1 MSMKPMYAAGASSEA
16 VMNEIMAAMPVDE
29 VFVHHG
35 GKMIPT
41 GLRRLSDGTLL
52 APENFG
58 VESGSVDL
66 GDMLT
71 LSEAGGYLAIW
82 NNINNQQYYMVDY
95 PVPKDGPSGNPR
107 YFRLNEAENLYTGQS
122 DQSKIINLNPL
133 NFSYTTQLNART
145 NSFYLTAAS
154 PMKNVKIKISNPSS
168 GVVLKYLPSKAAW
181 ETPSVAGYNFVAGDN
196 FIDFK
201 DSPLPLSAGVMLSF
215 EIKAD
220 SMALRG
226 SPANIPAIKSMV
238 QRGETVV
245 LSSSDEITGGS
256 IRDALVSLQSPYKL
270 PKTAIQD
277 GVFSVNGAYGNVIIT
292 AESIAAQQR
301 NDNLDKI
308 SSINLLPDS
317 VLYTDSDSGL
327 RTTAL
332 TSFIRGLFNVS
343 DEVMFRNYLG
353 FGSSSVLDVNVPNGV
368 LQLDEEGKIPSS
380 MLEINLS
387 EVATTGDY
395 NDLQNRPDLF
405 SGKYEDLENT
415 PNLFSGKYSDL
426 IGAPNLF
433 SGSYNDLSDKPVIPV
448 VQYPVTS
455 VNSKTGDIVLAASDV
470 GAAPVNHNH
479 TVSQVVGLQTA
490 LDSKLGNQ
498 DSIPYSRIT
507 NTPIIPSPQIQS
519 DWNQQDSYSLDFIKN
534 KPTIPVINYPVTS
547 VNGKTGAVVLT
558 SSDTGS
564 APVSHT
570 HSIANIT
577 GLQQSLDSKID
588 SGSTIPYSSLTGTP
602 VIPTNTSQL
611 TNGAGFITATQAAA
625 ASPVQ
630 SVNGK
635 SGAVVLTPA
644 DIGAASPS
652 AIPSNNSFSFKGLN
666 DTDDIAIANAFL
678 RWNSTGTSVSY
689 STTIPYSSISG
700 APALALVATSG
711 SYTDLANRPSI
722 PAAQVNTDWAATS
735 GVTQVLNKPTTLSGY
750 GITDAISQTS
760 LSGTLAEYAT
770 TANLN
775 TGLATKFNVPTGNT
789 AQYIR
794 GDGSLSAFPTIPS
807 AQIQS
812 NWAQTTTTAL
822 DYIKNK
828 PNLSTVATSGLY
840 SDLSGRPTI
849 PTSTSQLT
857 NDSGFITS
865 SPVSSVNSKTGA
877 VVLSSTD
884 VGAAPSAQGTKYYR
898 TTGTQAVGMKVK
910 YYSVTTDTN
919 GAFSVSLGTDFT
931 ELLDVQAQAVSSM
944 GVSGI
949 RQVAL
954 NAYTSTSA
962 TLTGQTYSNN
972 AVTVVLGG
980 LINGLAL
987 APNTV
992 VKLRCEGIGA

>member
-107 YFRLNEAENLYTGQS
+107 YFRLNEAENLYTGQA

-226 SPANIPAIKSMV
+226 SPANIPAVKSMV

-245 LSSSDEITGGS
+245 LSSSDEMTGGS

-368 LQLDEEGKIPSS
+368 LQLDEEGKIPSN

-426 IGAPNLF
+426 VGAPNLF

-455 VNSKTGDIVLAASDV
+455 VNSKTGDIVLVASDV

-490 LDSKLGNQ
+490 LDSKLGNEE
-498 DSIPYSRIT
+498 SIPYSRII
-507 NTPIIPSPQIQS
+507 NTPLIPAAQIQS
-519 DWNQQDSYSLDFIKN
+519 DWNQQNSSSLDFIKN
-534 KPTIPVINYPVTS
+534 KPTIP
-547 VNGKTGAVVLT
+547 
-558 SSDTGS
+558 
-564 APVSHT
+564 
-570 HSIANIT
+570 
-577 GLQQSLDSKID
+577 
-588 SGSTIPYSSLTGTP
+588 
-602 VIPTNTSQL
+602 
-611 TNGAGFITATQAAA
+611 
-625 ASPVQ
+625 
-630 SVNGK
+630 
-635 SGAVVLTPA
+635 
-644 DIGAASPS
+644 
-652 AIPSNNSFSFKGLN
+652 
-666 DTDDIAIANAFL
+666 
-678 RWNSTGTSVSY
+678 
-689 STTIPYSSISG
+689 
-700 APALALVATSG
+700 
-711 SYTDLANRPSI
+711 
-722 PAAQVNTDWAATS
+722 AAQVNSDWAATS
-735 GVTQVLNKPTTLSGY
+735 GATQVLNKPTTLSGY
-750 GITDAISQTS
+750 GITDAISQTA
-760 LSGTLAEYAT
+760 LSGALANYAT

-794 GDGSLSAFPTIPS
+794 GDGSLSAFPTIPA

-812 NWAQTTTTAL
+812 NWAQTTITAL

-877 VVLSSTD
+877 VVLSSAD

-898 TTGTQAVGMKVK
+898 TTGIQAVGMKVK
-910 YYSVTTDTN
+910 YYSATTDTN

-954 NAYTSTSA
+954 NAYTSTST

-992 VKLRCEGIGA
+992 VKLRCEGIGS